1 MTVKDIKRQKKH
13 DALIVFDNGESHLID
28 ISAIS
33 EMHINVG
40 TVLDFGELEKLKK
53 NSEYQKAK
61 SRALWLIDYAEQTE
75 KGLYDK
81 LVRAGF
87 DKNICAE
94 VISKVKNAE
103 LINDEDYAE
112 RYALRCSENGI
123 SKKEAVYK
131 LTAKGIKKE
140 IAQAA
145 AEKADFDENSQIR
158 MLIKKKYKSKLI
170 KDPKNTEKVFAA
182 LARKGFSF
190 SAIREE
196 LKNYSENLADEEDFY

>member
-94 VISKVKNAE
+94 VISRVKNAG

-131 LTAKGIKKE
+131 L
-140 IAQAA
+140 IA
-145 AEKADFDENSQIR
+145 
-158 MLIKKKYKSKLI
+158 
-170 KDPKNTEKVFAA
+170 KNTVEEKILKLQESKRD
-182 LARKGFSF
+182 LADQVINGAGTSLSSMSK
-190 SAIREE
+190 EE
-196 LKNYSENLADEEDFY
+196 LLELLEM

>member
-1 MTVKDIKRQKKH
+1 MTVKEIKRQKKH
-13 DALIVFDNGESHLID
+13 DALIVFDNGESLLID

-33 EMHINVG
+33 EMHINIG
-40 TVLDFGELEKLKK
+40 TVLDFEGIEELKE

-87 DKNICAE
+87 DKRICAE
-94 VISKVKNAE
+94 VIKRVKHAG

-112 RYALRCSENGI
+112 RYAERCSENGI
-123 SKKEAVYK
+123 SKKETVYK
-131 LTAKGIKKE
+131 LIAKGIKKE
-140 IAQAA
+140 TAQSA

-158 MLIKKKYKSKLI
+158 MLIQKKYKSKLE

-196 LKNYSENLADEEDFY
+196 LKKYSENLADEEDFY